1 MPRVAKRKTSKPQV
15 QSPLMSIADGARYL
29 KTDVTL
35 VRKAI
40 SCGELPV
47 FDFGSRKLYKPTLD
61 AFIIKWQNHG
71 DELEAKIAAMEDQ
84 KSSSLKDGDERR
96 IYLGDE

>member
-1 MPRVAKRKTSKPQV
+1 MVKELLIMPCTAKTKKKEV

-29 KTDVTL
+29 KADVTL

-47 FDFGSRKLYKPTLD
+47 FDFGSCKLYKPTLD

-71 DELEAKIAAMEDQ
+71 DENDLVRSQ
-84 KSSSLKDGDERR
+84 NSSKGTK
-96 IYLGDE
+96 YCGKN

>member
-1 MPRVAKRKTSKPQV
+1 MPRVAKRKTSRPQV

-29 KTDVTL
+29 RTDVSL

-40 SCGELPV
+40 KYGELPV
-47 FDFGSRKLYKPTLD
+47 FDFGSKKLYKPTLD
-61 AFIIKWQNHG
+61 KFIVKWQNHG
-71 DELEAKIAAMEDQ
+71 AELEAKILAKETADKPLED
-84 KSSSLKDGDERR
+84 GEERR